1 MKENANLRKRI
12 VEVSKILNTIIINA
26 EYIPFKVNTEAAM
39 IVMKHF
45 TPESNMAMLDTN
57 AEYNNLPRIGT
68 DENTAFPAAQINLAQ
83 AIAYALCR
91 RKAFF

>member
-1 MKENANLRKRI
+1 MNA
-12 VEVSKILNTIIINA
+12 
-26 EYIPFKVNTEAAM
+26 EAAM

-45 TPESNMAMLDTN
+45 SPDSDMAMLDKN

-68 DENTAFPAAQINLAQ
+68 DENTAFPAAQVNLAE

-91 RKAFF
+91 RKFF